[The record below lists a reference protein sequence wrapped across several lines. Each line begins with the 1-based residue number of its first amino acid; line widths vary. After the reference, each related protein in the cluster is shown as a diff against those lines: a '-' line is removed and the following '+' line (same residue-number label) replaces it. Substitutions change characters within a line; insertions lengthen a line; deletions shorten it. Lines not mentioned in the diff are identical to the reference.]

1 MAAAGDVCAGLIQH
15 KATLLRELCDT
26 NILDVLVKKGLF
38 SLNDLELIT
47 GAVDSDKCN
56 YFIELVSKQSGVK
69 LQELCAV
76 LYKECPKLS
85 KELMNDR
92 QRYVINGY
100 STIHSVKENM
110 VMNHNL
116 NRESPRSRRSV
127 SQCSCNSISR
137 RSSAVAS
144 PMPLPPLNNTME
156 MYVEPVVEDTAER
169 SAGWETHRVRLN
181 RVPGYGFGIAVSG
194 GRDNPHFA
202 SGDPS
207 IAVSDVLRG
216 GPAEDKLQVNDRIV
230 SVNGVPLENVEYA
243 RAVQVL
249 RDSGAT
255 VSLVVRRRAPAPP
268 PTAPTTIK
276 LALTRNGK
284 KEDFGIV
291 LGCKLYVKELTMR
304 AREQLNQAGQGLCE
318 GDVVT
323 RINNT
328 PVTDAMTLKEARKL
342 IESCKDRLNL
352 VITRELIREE
362 TVTNGNYQ
370 NNYNSLEVPT
380 HVYPGA
386 EPLSSAYS
394 SSGQNLYVAAPVRGG
409 ERRGHE
415 NHEQPPRP
423 PPPRNDDYY
432 SSRRQLYEEDGMTN
446 QRNKPPSEP
455 RLISFQKEGSVGLR
469 LCGGNRSGVFV
480 SGVQP
485 ASPAALQ
492 GLQPADKIL
501 KVNDMEMKGVTREEA
516 VLFLL
521 SLQERID
528 LIVQHSPDEYN
539 AVASGQMPGDSFH
552 IKTHFH
558 YTEPTDGE
566 MSFRCGDVFHV
577 LDTLHNGTV
586 GAWQVYRIGRNNQ
599 EVQKGTIPNK
609 ARAEE
614 LATAQFNATKK
625 EMSGNDGKHNFFRRR
640 RSTHRRSKS
649 LGKEHWDEVV
659 LSDSISK
666 FPAYERVVLKQPGF
680 VRPVIVLGAVA
691 DIARERLLAD
701 CPDKFASPK
710 LDSTLEDSKT
720 KSTSIIRLSSIRSI
734 MERGKHAL
742 LDITPNA
749 VERLNYAQFYPIV
762 IFLKADSKHVV
773 KQLRAG
779 LPKSAHK
786 SSKKLLEQCQH
797 MERVWGHVFTHS
809 ITLSEANQATWFAK
823 LCDLVTRTQQ
833 TQLWVSETK
842 RPEPLSDDFLF
853 SMSSSTENRLSYAS
867 SPESDLEVSPPPA
880 PRLVKSSS
888 DPSIATTQDNM
899 DRDDDMNHMPDAV
912 PPPYTQGGYDS
923 KYGFSATTN
932 GPSNNGVA
940 HNQNHNMGP
949 QSNEAPPYQCNPMT
963 HSPPHSPLYGTVP
976 ELPPRST
983 TVTRP
988 AGGVLLP
995 APPPGRPPH
1004 SLRHNPTSR
1013 PSAQERLFGPPK
1025 EGGSDETATY
1035 TARPT
1040 SMIIQPTQGQGSLDR
1055 HRHPN
1060 NPQGSYE
1067 GAAYEYAPAGG
1078 RLPPNAPD
1086 DLKVAPPSIKMEP
1099 PPPPNPTAM
1108 SSQSAHSPHSPHSP
1122 HNAQA
1127 HSAHTAHSA
1136 QTHTAHNAHNAHSPQ
1151 RNSNSHEHN
1160 SLDSLYR
1167 AQDNN
1172 YRSNDA
1178 YRSPQNRPPPVNGN
1192 SPHTP
1197 MHARGPSLPNVP
1209 TNDHAKYSGRTN
1221 SASQADYTARGA
1233 GAPPYKPVP
1242 PPKPK
1247 HYRPPDAHAHT
1258 QLPQHTHGQMPHA
1271 NRNGP
1276 VEPPNGSP
1284 GRGATQYA
1292 HAHAHSQ
1299 PARTHHHA
1307 YPQQQMY
1314 GGQMQPQSP
1323 PYSGPPAHHRAIN
1336 LPHNPHLIDLA
1347 GSREQRGSAFELY
1360 RKPQHMHNM
1369 SSSDAMNSSVEP
1381 DETFSPKTKKKL
1393 SKKPSFIKNAV
1404 LDLFRSKTKNSQKV
1418 SRQKSLC
1425 DSDMQQRYANQMPM
1439 LRREK
1444 SDLSDMTV
1452 HMRNTQ
1458 IRNQMLQRSNS
1469 SSCEKPVLKPIL
1481 KRQSSF
1487 CDDRNGSI
1495 CTVRDYEAKPTT
1507 RNLRRQNSMCEI
1519 ETEPKVT
1526 PLLRRQNSLIE
1537 YNRRGIYGQTPSFNM
1552 ITKIDPIY
1560 QRQQQTKHE
1569 PFYPTQP
1576 LPPEPVYQSKEHL
1589 VYDPIPKP
1597 RRTYAS
1603 LYDTS
1608 SENPYATRSEV
1619 LNQSF
1624 ENPYGNRETVAMPIL
1639 DPPYATR
1646 AEVMRENPYASRS
1659 EVTENPYALKQDV
1672 TKQSEPL
1679 YSESPYSSKE
1689 QMLRQRMT
1697 PESPYATKEEM
1708 LRQRFSESPY
1718 NTKEDMLKQRMENS
1732 LNSKE
1737 PLYGKRTYEPP
1748 QGTSWSDSTYAVRP
1762 DRRLQTPVNYPGRV
1776 SPMSKCMS
1784 EPPYSSR
1791 TEMMARIGT
1800 DSLYSTRSEVKSS
1813 CSDNQ
1818 YGSRADMADITQPVR
1833 PASAECTYVS
1843 KQEILSQK
1851 AALLANKDSTYGA
1864 KLEEKLEIIRQRN
1877 QAKKEMIYQTRKEAN
1892 ESDSAKVREPL
1903 YVSKRELKDSV
1914 IYESHQE
1921 TKDPSLLPL
1930 VQDSSARSSPYE
1942 LSDANHLSRRE
1953 PVYQTKAEAQ
1963 GSTEFEKF
1971 QEIDFSKLRLTD
1983 QSKIEAEK
1991 EKSKRTLESAVLK
2004 GEPMYAPRLHGK
2016 GDHISNV
2023 LKATSSPVPYESTT
2037 SMETH
2042 YASEC
2047 SMNFENKPQ
2056 STPYTSQDLQERA
2069 KPNRTVTFCEK
2080 IVEKSP
2086 ENSQDN
2092 SDNMSGSRNETT
2104 IINNDTTVVQ
2114 VPSEPKEGETKPEV
2128 EPESPHTTWGI
2139 FDSEGGVL
2147 EDRQWGVSLIIP
2159 PKAIA
2164 PGIKQKIY
2172 FTVSDPRLSQR
2183 VGGPPIDMDNGEA
2196 MLSPLVMCGPQG
2208 LVFLRPVTLRLPH
2221 CANAVPSLG
2230 LTIKATDTEA
2240 HLSTDWDQIHLPATT
2255 TLNTVAVKV
2264 DHF

>member
-1 MAAAGDVCAGLIQH
+1 MDSLASDNGL
-15 KATLLRELCDT
+15 
-26 NILDVLVKKGLF
+26 
-38 SLNDLELIT
+38 
-47 GAVDSDKCN
+47 
-56 YFIELVSKQSGVK
+56 
-69 LQELCAV
+69 
-76 LYKECPKLS
+76 
-85 KELMNDR
+85 
-92 QRYVINGY
+92 VIN
-100 STIHSVKENM
+100 N
-110 VMNHNL
+110 MNHV
-116 NRESPRSRRSV
+116 RTD
-127 SQCSCNSISR
+127 SQ
-137 RSSAVAS
+137 
-144 PMPLPPLNNTME
+144 
-156 MYVEPVVEDTAER
+156 TAER
-169 SAGWETHRVRLN
+169 NSGWETHRVRLN
-181 RVPGYGFGIAVSG
+181 RVSGYGFGIAVSG

-249 RDSGAT
+249 RESGAA
-255 VSLVVRRRAPAPP
+255 VSLVVKRRAAAPP

-284 KEDFGIV
+284 KEDFGLV
-291 LGCKLYVKELTMR
+291 LGCKIYVKELTMR

-318 GDVVT
+318 GDIIS

-328 PVTDAMTLKEARKL
+328 AVTDAMTLKEAKKL

-362 TVTNGNYQ
+362 TVSNGNYQ
-370 NNYNSLEVPT
+370 NNYSSLEATPLNSF
-380 HVYPGA
+380 PNNGS
-386 EPLSSAYS
+386 ESLSSPYS
-394 SSGQNLYVAAPVRGG
+394 SSGQNLYVAAPVRGS
-409 ERRGHE
+409 ERRG
-415 NHEQPPRP
+415 NHEHEPPRP

-446 QRNKPPSEP
+446 QRNKPLSEP

-485 ASPAALQ
+485 GSPAALQ

-528 LIVQHSPDEYN
+528 LIVQHSPEEYN
-539 AVASGQMPGDSFH
+539 GVASGQMPGDSFH
-552 IKTHFH
+552 VKTHFH

-577 LDTLHNGTV
+577 VDTLHNGTV
-586 GAWQVYRIGRNNQ
+586 GAWQVFRIGRNNQ

-625 EMSGNDGKHNFFRRR
+625 EMSGNDVKHNFFRRR

-680 VRPVIVLGAVA
+680 IRPVIILGAVA
-691 DIARERLLAD
+691 DIARERLLNEN
-701 CPDKFASPK
+701 PDKFASPK
-710 LDSTLEDSKT
+710 MDNTLEDSKN
-720 KSTSIIRLSSIRSI
+720 KSSGIIRLSSIRNI

-749 VERLNYAQFYPIV
+749 VDRLNYAQFYPIV
-762 IFLKADSKHVV
+762 IFMKADNKHII
-773 KQLRAG
+773 KSLRAG

-786 SSKKLLEQCQH
+786 SSKKLLEQCQQ
-797 MERVWGHVFTHS
+797 MERVWGHVFTHT
-809 ITLSEANQATWFAK
+809 ITLSEANQGAWFSK
-823 LCDLVTRTQQ
+823 LCDLVHRTQQ
-833 TQLWVSETK
+833 QQLWVSETK

-899 DRDDDMNHMPDAV
+899 DRDEDINHMNDTV
-912 PPPYTQGGYDS
+912 PPPYTQNAYDS
-923 KYGFSATTN
+923 KYGFSSNTN
-932 GPSNNGVA
+932 GQANNVG
-940 HNQNHNMGP
+940 HNQHMSP
-949 QSNEAPPYQCNPMT
+949 ASSEVPPYQSQ
-963 HSPPHSPLYGTVP
+963 SPPQSPLYGTVP
-976 ELPPRST
+976 ELPPRSAQGGANIPG
-983 TVTRP
+983 VTSRP

-995 APPPGRPPH
+995 APPPGRPSH
-1004 SLRHNPTSR
+1004 SLRHNPSSR
-1013 PSAQERLFGPPK
+1013 PSAQERLFGGK
-1025 EGGSDETATY
+1025 ETSNEDSTY

-1040 SMIIQPTQGQGSLDR
+1040 SMVIQPTLGQDSLDR
-1055 HRHPN
+1055 SRHN
-1060 NPQGSYE
+1060 NTSSYD
-1067 GAAYEYAPAGG
+1067 GTPYDYGG
-1078 RLPPNAPD
+1078 NNQTASMNSNRLPPNAPD
-1086 DLKVAPPSIKMEP
+1086 DLKVAPPSIKMEGP
-1099 PPPPNPTAM
+1099 PPGVT
-1108 SSQSAHSPHSPHSP
+1108 SHPHM
-1122 HNAQA
+1122 Q
-1127 HSAHTAHSA
+1127 
-1136 QTHTAHNAHNAHSPQ
+1136 SPQ

-1160 SLDSLYR
+1160 SLDYR
-1167 AQDNN
+1167 PPDNN
-1172 YRSNDA
+1172 YSRVPGQDN
-1178 YRSPQNRPPPVNGN
+1178 YRGGRPALPNGPTMGPV
-1192 SPHTP
+1192 
-1197 MHARGPSLPNVP
+1197 HARGPSLPNV
-1209 TNDHAKYSGRTN
+1209 TANDHNKYSGRTN
-1221 SASQADYTARGA
+1221 SASTADYGRS

-1247 HYRPPDAHAHT
+1247 HYRPPPPEAI
-1258 QLPQHTHGQMPHA
+1258 
-1271 NRNGP
+1271 RNGNM
-1276 VEPPNGSP
+1276 EPNSMGANMMGSP
-1284 GRGATQYA
+1284 RGPGPGAPGVPGPPHYS
-1292 HAHAHSQ
+1292 HSHSMSQ
-1299 PARTHHHA
+1299 PAHPTHPMHGHPHN
-1307 YPQQQMY
+1307 YQQGIY
-1314 GGQMQPQSP
+1314 GGGAPGVP
-1323 PYSGPPAHHRAIN
+1323 PYSGPPQHHRAIN

-1360 RKPQHMHNM
+1360 RKPQHMHNL
-1369 SSSDAMNSSVEP
+1369 SSSDAMNSSVER

-1404 LDLFRSKTKNSQKV
+1404 LDLFRSKKTRKV

-1425 DSDMQQRYANQMPM
+1425 ESDLQQRHGNEMSM

-1444 SDLSDMTV
+1444 SDLSDLSI

-1469 SSCEKPVLKPIL
+1469 SCDNPVLKPIL

-1487 CDDRNGSI
+1487 YEDRNGI
-1495 CTVRDYEAKPTT
+1495 CTVSDFETKPTVKT
-1507 RNLRRQNSMCEI
+1507 LRRQNSMCEI

-1537 YNRRGIYGQTPSFNM
+1537 YNRRGIYGKTPSFNM
-1552 ITKIDPIY
+1552 ITKIDPLY
-1560 QRQQQTKHE
+1560 QRQQHNKHE

-1576 LPPEPVYQSKEHL
+1576 LPPEPVYQSKEHII
-1589 VYDPIPKP
+1589 YDPIPKP
-1597 RRTYAS
+1597 KRTYSS

-1608 SENPYATRSEV
+1608 SENPYASKYEV
-1619 LNQSF
+1619 NNQSY
-1624 ENPYGNRETVAMPIL
+1624 ENPYGNRETVAMPLI
-1639 DPPYATR
+1639 DPPYVTKSECLRESPYVTR
-1646 AEVMRENPYASRS
+1646 AEIENPYSTR
-1659 EVTENPYALKQDV
+1659 QDAQR
-1672 TKQSEPL
+1672 KSEPI
-1679 YSESPYSSKE
+1679 YNESPYSSKE
-1689 QMLRQRMT
+1689 QMLRQRMNT
-1697 PESPYATKEEM
+1697 ESPYATKEEL

-1718 NTKEDMLKQRMENS
+1718 SSRGEMLKQRTDYA
-1732 LNSKE
+1732 LTKE
-1737 PLYGKRTYEPP
+1737 PIYGRRTYEPP
-1748 QGTSWSDSTYAVRP
+1748 SNTSWPESTYAIRP
-1762 DRRLQTPVNYPGRV
+1762 DRRLQTPVNFPGRI
-1776 SPMSKCMS
+1776 SPMSKCIS
-1784 EPPYSSR
+1784 EPPYISR
-1791 TEMMARIGT
+1791 SEMMGRIGQAE
-1800 DSLYSTRSEVKSS
+1800 SPYGTRSEVKSS
-1813 CSDNQ
+1813 CSDSN
-1818 YGSRADMADITQPVR
+1818 YGTRNDLFDISPQIR

-1843 KQEILSQK
+1843 KQEILTQK
-1851 AALLANKDSTYGA
+1851 AAFLANKESTYTT
-1864 KLEEKLEIIRQRN
+1864 KLEEKLEIIKQRN
-1877 QAKKEMIYQTRKEAN
+1877 QAKKEKIYQTRLEAN
-1892 ESDSAKVREPL
+1892 ECDAIKACEPL
-1903 YVSKRELKDSV
+1903 YVSKRELKDTV
-1914 IYESHQE
+1914 IYESSQE
-1921 TKDPSLLPL
+1921 NKDSVPL
-1930 VQDSSARSSPYE
+1930 ITSITANDSARSSPYE
-1942 LSDANHLSRRE
+1942 LGDANHLSRRE
-1953 PVYQTKAEAQ
+1953 PIYQTKIEVVN
-1963 GSTEFEKF
+1963 GDVEKF
-1971 QEIDFSKLRLTD
+1971 QEIDFSKLRLTE
-1983 QSKIEAEK
+1983 SKTDSEK
-1991 EKSKRTLESAVLK
+1991 EKSKNLETVILK
-2004 GEPMYAPRLHGK
+2004 GEAIYAPRLHGK
-2016 GDHISNV
+2016 SDHISNA
-2023 LKATSSPVPYESTT
+2023 LKITASPVPYESST
-2037 SMETH
+2037 SMETQ

-2056 STPYTSQDLQERA
+2056 STPYASQDLQDRVT
-2069 KPNRTVTFCEK
+2069 KSIRTVTFCEK

-2086 ENSQDN
+2086 ESSQDTSENASN
-2092 SDNMSGSRNETT
+2092 SR
-2104 IINNDTTVVQ
+2104 NDTTVVSNENT
-2114 VPSEPKEGETKPEV
+2114 VVRSGETDDSTATSDLV
-2128 EPESPHTTWGI
+2128 EPDAPHTTWGI

-2147 EDRQWGVSLIIP
+2147 EDRHWGVSLIIP

>member
-1 MAAAGDVCAGLIQH
+1 MDPMAS
-15 KATLLRELCDT
+15 E
-26 NILDVLVKKGLF
+26 
-38 SLNDLELIT
+38 
-47 GAVDSDKCN
+47 
-56 YFIELVSKQSGVK
+56 SG
-69 LQELCAV
+69 
-76 LYKECPKLS
+76 
-85 KELMNDR
+85 
-92 QRYVINGY
+92 
-100 STIHSVKENM
+100 
-110 VMNHNL
+110 NL
-116 NRESPRSRRSV
+116 NHARSD
-127 SQCSCNSISR
+127 SQ
-137 RSSAVAS
+137 
-144 PMPLPPLNNTME
+144 
-156 MYVEPVVEDTAER
+156 TAER
-169 SAGWETHRVRLN
+169 NSGWETHRVRLN

-207 IAVSDVLRG
+207 IAVSDVIRG
-216 GPAEDKLQVNDRIV
+216 GPAEDKLQVNDRIL

-249 RDSGAT
+249 RDSGAA

-276 LALTRNGK
+276 LTLNRNGKKEVNDRILSVNGVPLENVEYARAVQVLRDSGAAVSLVVRRRAPAPPPTAPTTIKLTLNRNGK

-304 AREQLNQAGQGLCE
+304 AREQLNAAGQGLCE
-318 GDVVT
+318 GDVVA

-328 PVTDAMTLKEARKL
+328 PINDNITLKEAKKL

-352 VITRELIREE
+352 TVTRELIREE

-370 NNYNSLEVPT
+370 NNYNSLEAPPT
-380 HVYPGA
+380 V
-386 EPLSSAYS
+386 YS
-394 SSGQNLYVAAPVRGG
+394 STESNMASPYAGSGQNLYVAAPVRGG
-409 ERRGHE
+409 QGESRRPPPPLDHD
-415 NHEQPPRP
+415 QPPRP
-423 PPPRNDDYY
+423 PPPQHDDYY
-432 SSRRQLYEEDGMTN
+432 SSRRQLFEEDAMGN
-446 QRNKPPSEP
+446 QRSKPPSEP

-485 ASPAALQ
+485 TSPAALQ
-492 GLQPADKIL
+492 GLQPADKII

-521 SLQERID
+521 SLQERIN
-528 LIVQHSPDEYN
+528 LIVQHSPEEYN
-539 AVASGQMPGDSFH
+539 DVASGAVPGDSFH

-577 LDTLHNGTV
+577 VDTLHNGTV

-625 EMSGNDGKHNFFRRR
+625 ELSGNDGKHNFFRRR

-666 FPAYERVVLKQPGF
+666 FPAYERVVLKKPGF
-680 VRPVIVLGAVA
+680 VRPVIVLGCVA
-691 DIARERLLAD
+691 DIARERLAANS
-701 CPDKFASPK
+701 PDKFVEPK
-710 LDSTLEDSKT
+710 MDSAMEDSS
-720 KSTSIIRLSSIRSI
+720 KSKSPGIIRLSSIRSI

-749 VERLNYAQFYPIV
+749 VDRLNYAQFYPIV
-762 IFLKADSKHVV
+762 IFLKADNKQII

-797 MERVWGHVFTHS
+797 MERVWGHVFTHT
-809 ITLSEANQATWFAK
+809 ITLSEANQNTWFTK
-823 LCDLVTRTQQ
+823 LQDLIQRTQHQ
-833 TQLWVSETK
+833 ELWVSETK

-899 DRDDDMNHMPDAV
+899 DRDDDLNHMPDAV
-912 PPPYTQGGYDS
+912 PPPYTQGGYGDS
-923 KYGFSATTN
+923 KYGFSSSTN
-932 GPSNNGVA
+932 GSGPAPGGHGGAGAGA
-940 HNQNHNMGP
+940 HGASAGGGQ
-949 QSNEAPPYQCNPMT
+949 QTDAPPYHANAMA
-963 HSPPHSPLYGTVP
+963 HSPPQSPLYGTVP
-976 ELPPRST
+976 ELPPRG
-983 TVTRP
+983 TVSRP

-995 APPPGRPPH
+995 APPPNRPAFT
-1004 SLRHNPTSR
+1004 LRHNPPSYR
-1013 PSAQERLFGPPK
+1013 QPSAQERLFGPPK
-1025 EGGSDETATY
+1025 EGGGEDPAAY
-1035 TARPT
+1035 NARPT
-1040 SMIIQPTQGQGSLDR
+1040 SMILPSTQGQGSLDR
-1055 HRHPN
+1055 HRHASNPN
-1060 NPQGSYE
+1060 SYE
-1067 GAAYEYAPAGG
+1067 VTPSYSEYSGANNSAAHAA

-1086 DLKVAPPSIKMEP
+1086 DLKVSPPSIEYSGANNSAAHAARLPPNAPDDLKVSPPSIKMEP
-1099 PPPPNPTAM
+1099 NASQPPA
-1108 SSQSAHSPHSPHSP
+1108 A
-1122 HNAQA
+1122 AL
-1127 HSAHTAHSA
+1127 SA
-1136 QTHTAHNAHNAHSPQ
+1136 QSPQ
-1151 RNSNSHEHN
+1151 RNSNSHEHS
-1160 SLDSLYR
+1160 SLDYR
-1167 AQDNN
+1167 GAENT
-1172 YRSNDA
+1172 YKSSET
-1178 YRSPQNRPPPVNGN
+1178 YRSPAQASRPPPVNGA
-1192 SPHTP
+1192 SPH
-1197 MHARGPSLPNVP
+1197 HARGPSLPSVP
-1209 TNDHAKYSGRTN
+1209 TNDHKYSARTN
-1221 SASQADYTARGA
+1221 SASQADYGARG
-1233 GAPPYKPVP
+1233 GAPVPPYKPVP

-1247 HYRPPDAHAHT
+1247 HYRPPDNHH
-1258 QLPQHTHGQMPHA
+1258 P
-1271 NRNGP
+1271 RNGSMEAEKHKSASLVLP
-1276 VEPPNGSP
+1276 LYFNKIRYG
-1284 GRGATQYA
+1284 QN
-1292 HAHAHSQ
+1292 
-1299 PARTHHHA
+1299 
-1307 YPQQQMY
+1307 MY
-1314 GGQMQPQSP
+1314 GGQMPPQSP
-1323 PYSGPPAHHRAIN
+1323 PYSGPPSHHRAIN

-1360 RKPQHMHNM
+1360 RKPQHMHNL
-1369 SSSDAMNSSVEP
+1369 SSSDAINSSIER

-1404 LDLFRSKTKNSQKV
+1404 LDL
-1418 SRQKSLC
+1418 
-1425 DSDMQQRYANQMPM
+1425 
-1439 LRREK
+1439 EK
-1444 SDLSDMTV
+1444 SDLGDV
-1452 HMRNTQ
+1452 HARNTHV
-1458 IRNQMLQRSNS
+1458 RNLLLQRSN

-1487 CDDRNGSI
+1487 CDDRSGQI
-1495 CTVRDYEAKPTT
+1495 CTLRDYDAKPVLK
-1507 RNLRRQNSMCEI
+1507 NLRRQNSMCEI

-1537 YNRRGIYGQTPSFNM
+1537 YNRRGIYGQTSSFNM

-1560 QRQQQTKHE
+1560 QRQQQLKHE
-1569 PFYPTQP
+1569 PFHPTQP
-1576 LPPEPVYQSKEHL
+1576 LPPEPLYQSKEHI

-1608 SENPYATRSEV
+1608 SENAYTSRSEV
-1619 LNQSF
+1619 SNQSF
-1624 ENPYGNRETVAMPIL
+1624 ENPYGNRQMLGMPTM

-1646 AEVMRENPYASRS
+1646 AECVRESPYASKTEFVRESPYATRAECVRENPYATRNECARESPYATRN
-1659 EVTENPYALKQDV
+1659 EVMSENPYS
-1672 TKQSEPL
+1672 TKQEMNKTSESL

-1689 QMLRQRMT
+1689 QMLRHRMT
-1697 PESPYATKEEM
+1697 SESPYSTKEEM

-1718 NTKEDMLKQRMENS
+1718 TTKEEMLKQRMDNS
-1732 LNSKE
+1732 FGKE
-1737 PLYGKRTYEPP
+1737 PIYGKRTYEPP
-1748 QGTSWSDSTYAVRP
+1748 PSATWTENQYGVRP
-1762 DRRLQTPVNYPGRV
+1762 ERRLQTPVNFPGRI

-1784 EPPYSSR
+1784 EPPYATR
-1791 TEMMARIGT
+1791 TEMLSRISQT
-1800 DSLYSTRSEVKSS
+1800 E
-1813 CSDNQ
+1813 CP
-1818 YGSRADMADITQPVR
+1818 YGSRAEVQSSCSETHYGPRSDMPELPPDPR
-1833 PASAECTYVS
+1833 PASAECTYVT

-1851 AALLANKDSTYGA
+1851 AALQASRESYTI
-1864 KLEEKLEIIRQRN
+1864 KLEEKLEIIKQRN
-1877 QAKKEMIYQTRKEAN
+1877 QAKKEMIYQSRKEAN
-1892 ESDSAKVREPL
+1892 ESDSMKIREPL
-1903 YVSKRELKDSV
+1903 YVSKRELKESV

-1921 TKDPSLLPL
+1921 TKDAAGAAAPALD
-1930 VQDSSARSSPYE
+1930 VNNVNISARSSPYE

-1953 PVYQTKAEAQ
+1953 PVFQTK
-1963 GSTEFEKF
+1963 TESEKSVSPDTF
-1971 QEIDFSKLRLTD
+1971 QEIDFSKLRLTE
-1983 QSKIEAEK
+1983 SKTDAEK
-1991 EKSKRTLESAVLK
+1991 ERSLNLEANVLK
-2004 GEPMYAPRLHGK
+2004 GEPVYAPRLHGK
-2016 GDHISNV
+2016 ADHISNA
-2023 LKATSSPVPYESTT
+2023 LKVTTSPVPYESTT

-2056 STPYTSQDLQERA
+2056 STPYASQDLDEKSG

-2080 IVEKSP
+2080 IVERSP

-2092 SDNMSGSRNETT
+2092 SENMSVSQNETT
-2104 IINNDTTVVQ
+2104 VISNQTTVVQ
-2114 VPSEPKEGETKPEV
+2114 ASSSEENESGSKTEEV
-2128 EPESPHTTWGI
+2128 EPEGPHTTWGI